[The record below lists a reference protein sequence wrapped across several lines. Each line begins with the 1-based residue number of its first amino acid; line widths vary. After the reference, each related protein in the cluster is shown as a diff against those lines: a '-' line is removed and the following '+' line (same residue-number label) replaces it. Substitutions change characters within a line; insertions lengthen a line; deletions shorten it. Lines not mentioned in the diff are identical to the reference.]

1 MRILIRFSKLSKAAC
16 VAIISLKNP
25 VGFIITLQGFLFF
38 LPREMNP
45 NSYLETETLRER
57 MPVYITSPIDVY
69 NSESSKILKSSS
81 LYNITNVNCA
91 L

>member
-25 VGFIITLQGFLFF
+25 VGFIITLKGFRFF
-38 LPREMNP
+38 LRRKINP

-57 MPVYITSPIDVY
+57 MPVQITSPMDVCKG
-69 NSESSKILKSSS
+69 EDSKNLKSNSP
-81 LYNITNVNCA
+81 YTFYFNMIII
-91 L
+91 